1 MLNTLQEFLERQKD
15 FHTNVKHKM
24 LRDLN
29 EKSGKHGQ
37 WKYDDGFFYM
47 LVKEPKCM
55 VILQPEF
62 EPYVF
67 QTLAVLP
74 EQGWPTETAVY
85 GYDDVATLV
94 DSLLLETNDEEEL
107 DELCKNEESTPL

>member
-15 FHTNVKHKM
+15 FHTNVKHIM

-29 EKSGKHGQ
+29 EKAGKHGT

-47 LVKEPKCM
+47 TVENPKVM
-55 VILQPEF
+55 FIRKGEF

-67 QTLAVLP
+67 DAIAALP
-74 EQGWPTETAVY
+74 ENGWPVESSVY
-85 GYDDVATLV
+85 GYEDIPTLI
-94 DSLLLETNDEEEL
+94 DSLIDETKDEE
-107 DELCKNEESTPL
+107 DTNEFGEEKPAL

>member
-15 FHTNVKHKM
+15 FHTNVKHTM

-29 EKSGKHGQ
+29 EKAGKHGQ
-37 WKYDDGFFYM
+37 WKYDDGFFYLM
-47 LVKEPKCM
+47 VNKPKCM
-55 VILQPEF
+55 VILQPDF

-67 QTLAVLP
+67 QTLAILP

-85 GYDDVATLV
+85 GNDDIAQLV
-94 DSLLLETNDEEEL
+94 DDLIEETQDTEET
-107 DELCKNEESTPL
+107 DELPENQESTPL

>member
-1 MLNTLQEFLERQKD
+1 MLNSLQEFLERQKD

-29 EKSGKHGQ
+29 EKAGKYGQ
-37 WKYDDGFFYM
+37 WKYDDGFFYLLSENPRIM
-47 LVKEPKCM
+47 L
-55 VILQPEF
+55 ILQSDF

-74 EQGWPTETAVY
+74 ENGWPTETAVY
-85 GYDDVATLV
+85 GYDDIAELV
-94 DSLLLETNDEEEL
+94 DSLIEETKDTEES
-107 DELCKNEESTPL
+107 DELHENQETPAL

>member
-29 EKSGKHGQ
+29 EKCNKYGT

-47 LVKEPKCM
+47 MVENPKAM

-74 EQGWPTETAVY
+74 ENGWPTETSVY
-85 GYDDVATLV
+85 SFDDVAVLI
-94 DSLLLETNDEEEL
+94 DDLIEETKDEE
-107 DELCKNEESTPL
+107 DTNEFGEEKPAL

>member
-29 EKSGKHGQ
+29 EKAGKHGA

-47 LVKEPKCM
+47 TAENPKVM
-55 VILQPEF
+55 LILKGDF

-67 QTLAVLP
+67 DTLAALP
-74 EQGWPTETAVY
+74 EQGWPTETTIY
-85 GYDDVATLV
+85 GYDDLADLV
-94 DSLLLETNDEEEL
+94 ESLIDETKDEE
-107 DELCKNEESTPL
+107 DTNEFGEEKPAL

>member
-1 MLNTLQEFLERQKD
+1 MLNTLQEFLNRQKD

-29 EKSGKHGQ
+29 EKAGKHGT

-47 LVKEPKCM
+47 MAENPKVM
-55 VILQPEF
+55 LILQPEF

-67 QTLAVLP
+67 QTLAALP
-74 EQGWPTETAVY
+74 EKGWPTETSVY
-85 GYDDVATLV
+85 SFDDVAMLV
-94 DSLLLETNDEEEL
+94 EDLIEETKDEE
-107 DELCKNEESTPL
+107 DANEFGEEKPAL

>member
-29 EKSGKHGQ
+29 EKAGKHGT
-37 WKYDDGFFYM
+37 WKYDDGFFYLM
-47 LVKEPKCM
+47 AKEPKLM

-74 EQGWPTETAVY
+74 ENGWPVEMAVY
-85 GYDDVATLV
+85 SHDDIGTLIE
-94 DSLLLETNDEEEL
+94 DLIDESQYGDETNDLHE
-107 DELCKNEESTPL
+107 NQESPSV

>member
-29 EKSGKHGQ
+29 EKSGQHGQ

-47 LVKEPKCM
+47 IAENPKIM
-55 VILQPEF
+55 LILQSDF

-67 QTLAVLP
+67 QTLAALP
-74 EQGWPTETAVY
+74 ENGWPTETAVY
-85 GYDDVATLV
+85 GYDDIATLV
-94 DSLLLETNDEEEL
+94 DDLINEIKDTEET
-107 DELCKNEESTPL
+107 DELPENQESAPL